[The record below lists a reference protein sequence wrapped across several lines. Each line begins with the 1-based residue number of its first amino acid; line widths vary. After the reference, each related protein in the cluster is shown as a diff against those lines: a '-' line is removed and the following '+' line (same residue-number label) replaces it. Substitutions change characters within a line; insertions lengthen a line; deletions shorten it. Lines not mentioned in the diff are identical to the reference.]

1 MCGLRRGED
10 AAVAVAAGASYLGVI
25 FVTGARRT
33 VTDDQARDVVAAAAG
48 RPVFGVFA
56 DTDADAIL
64 RRRDAV
70 GIRGAQLHG
79 SVAEP
84 VAARL
89 AAEGM
94 MVWRVVRVASEEDLR
109 RGYDPAMTGDA
120 ILVEPFVPEV
130 PGGAGV
136 ALPLDLARAAR
147 RAVQGRPMV
156 LAGGLRPDT
165 VAAAVAAVRPDVVDV
180 SSGVE
185 RAPASKDPVLIRRF
199 VEAAVGDLRFP

>member
-56 DTDADAIL
+56 DPDADAIL

-165 VAAAVAAVRPDVVDV
+165 VAAAVAAARPDVVDV

>member
-1 MCGLRRGED
+1 
-10 AAVAVAAGASYLGVI
+10 
-25 FVTGARRT
+25 
-33 VTDDQARDVVAAAAG
+33 VTDHEARDVVAAAGG

-56 DTDADAIL
+56 DAAPDTIL
-64 RRRDAV
+64 RRRDAT

-79 SVAEP
+79 AVAETA
-84 VAARL
+84 AARL

-94 MVWRVVRVASEEDLR
+94 LVWRVARIASPADVAR
-109 RGYDPAMTGDA
+109 YCVPAATGDA
-120 ILVEPFVPEV
+120 VLVEPFVPEV

-147 RAVQGRPMV
+147 QALQGRRMV

-165 VAAAVAAVRPDVVDV
+165 VAAAIAVVRPDVVDV

-185 RAPASKDPVLIRRF
+185 QAPASKDPVLIRRF